1 MRQYKSPLLSQ
12 LEILFLQKCKRGH
25 TIKNGREEWDSPQ
38 TSKLQTA
45 IGHTF
50 PRRKRE
56 EFFGMFSLI
65 SPVKHYALLQHLH
78 GIGNEKQR
86 LITLKIMN
94 IPMLS
99 RRKMMVHRS
108 KN

>member
-1 MRQYKSPLLSQ
+1 M
-12 LEILFLQKCKRGH
+12 
-25 TIKNGREEWDSPQ
+25 KNGREEWDSPQ
-38 TSKLQTA
+38 ISKLQTA

-50 PRRKRE
+50 PRRKGE

-65 SPVKHYALLQHLH
+65 SPVKHYALLRLH
-78 GIGNEKQR
+78 GTGNEKHR
-86 LITLKIMN
+86 LITLKIMK
-94 IPMLS
+94 IPTLS